1 MTDKPASRTAVL
13 VCQGRAVADGR
24 LAVGSFSDPIAA
36 QLLRDDERAAVRT
49 ARVPEPPE
57 GWRARID
64 YEMLGG
70 TAAVLAAR
78 TVVIDDAVREAAN
91 EQLVILGAGLDG
103 RAWRTDTLGTAVFE
117 VDHPA
122 SQRDKRDR
130 AADLVPRVASLT
142 YVPVEFGHDDLGAR
156 LAEAGH
162 RESAPT
168 SWIWEGVL
176 PYLTGPQVDSTL
188 SVVAARSAPGSRLV
202 ATYPTPNRFAAVG
215 RAGMRIFSRLSGGQD
230 PLADEPHL
238 SAWSPEEMAAVMAR
252 HGLTVTADLDLFEAA
267 GRLGI
272 PARRSRAY
280 GLGRAVI
287 ADRR

>member
-24 LAVGSFSDPIAA
+24 PAAGSFSDPIAV

-49 ARVPEPPE
+49 ARAPRPPA
-57 GWRARID
+57 GWRARLEF
-64 YEMLGG
+64 EMLSA
-70 TAAVLAAR
+70 TAAVLATR

-91 EQLVILGAGLDG
+91 GQLVILGAGLDG

-130 AADLVPRVASLT
+130 AADLVATVASLT
-142 YVPVEFGHDDLGAR
+142 YVPVEFGRDDLGAR
-156 LAEAGH
+156 LAESGH
-162 RESAPT
+162 RVAEAT

-176 PYLTGPQVDSTL
+176 PYLTGPQVESTL
-188 SVVAARSAPGSRLV
+188 AVVASRSAPGSRLV
-202 ATYPTPNRFAAVG
+202 ATYPTANRRAALG
-215 RAGMRIFSRLSGGQD
+215 RAGMRIYSRLANGRD

-238 SAWSPEEMAAVMAR
+238 SAWSPAEMAAVVEG
-252 HGLTVTADLDLFEAA
+252 HGLTVTTDVELIEVAR
-267 GRLGI
+267 RLRI
-272 PARRSRAY
+272 PARQSRAY
-280 GLGRAVI
+280 GFGRAVI